1 MVNKDEYI
9 YNCGAVYKLFFL
21 LLLLLLLL
29 LSTRISGLAVF
40 AECVAGG
47 WLAEISADVREAIA
61 C

>member
-1 MVNKDEYI
+1 MNI
-9 YNCGAVYKLFFL
+9 YNCGAVYKLFF
-21 LLLLLLLL
+21 LLLLL